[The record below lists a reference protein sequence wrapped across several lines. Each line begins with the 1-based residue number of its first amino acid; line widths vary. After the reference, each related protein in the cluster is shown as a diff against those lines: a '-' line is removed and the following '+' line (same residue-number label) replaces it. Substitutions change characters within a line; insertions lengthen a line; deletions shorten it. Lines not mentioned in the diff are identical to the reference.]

1 MKSSTMLLLIMCFST
16 LLFSQKNDLLFTN
29 SQLIDEDRYKEM
41 DYSPY
46 LFKEWVHGNITAKSN
61 TEEAIENVLLNYNG
75 YTKSFEV
82 RKDNRFIELEGSYY
96 STIAIP
102 TEDMVFKL
110 GMHPTLQDRFM
121 RIVYE
126 GKSIAIVQDFVVSLQ
141 KREKKLYGKV
151 NIVSE
156 FIKRPM
162 YYVIRDNKATVL
174 KLKKKTIMPLLDNN
188 KQVAA
193 YIKKEGLKMKSE
205 EDLVQVL
212 RVYEKDTRVGQVE

>member
-1 MKSSTMLLLIMCFST
+1 
-16 LLFSQKNDLLFTN
+16 
-29 SQLIDEDRYKEM
+29 
-41 DYSPY
+41 
-46 LFKEWVHGNITAKSN
+46 
-61 TEEAIENVLLNYNG
+61 
-75 YTKSFEV
+75 
-82 RKDNRFIELEGSYY
+82 
-96 STIAIP
+96 
-102 TEDMVFKL
+102 MVFKL

-174 KLKKKTIMPLLDNN
+174 KLKKKTIMPLLDDN